1 MNKFFSLQIII
12 WPKQKNCILYD
23 VDTLEFIDFLC
34 CLVHGQF
41 LRVSG
46 LLQKNVYYPSSL
58 SFSLYPGSYTPPFK
72 FSWAIHLTRGSNNFP
87 RSLSSPPWYT
97 LQNLFAK
104 FNPTLLFESCVISW
118 FPRFWNFLIS
128 TIFKKLFS
136 GFLLHIAKV
145 MSTQCMYLIICKP
158 WLSNLLHVTYIIK

>member
-1 MNKFFSLQIII
+1 MTKA
-12 WPKQKNCILYD
+12 KECILYD

-41 LRVSG
+41 LWVSEVF
-46 LLQKNVYYPSSL
+46 QNSMYYPSSF

-104 FNPTLLFESCVISW
+104 FNPTLLFESCVH
-118 FPRFWNFLIS
+118 FLIVQS
-128 TIFKKLFS
+128 FFGTFWSPQFFFFFWIAFWFS
-136 GFLLHIAKV
+136 PPYSQSNGH
-145 MSTQCMYLIICKP
+145 SMYVFD
-158 WLSNLLHVTYIIK
+158 NL